1 MSTATRQSMRQKK
14 QVEHFIDIQE
24 SLTKN
29 HYHGSNDTWDRTFNG
44 KEGTNTVFTPS
55 DFSGN
60 SSGYLKDGFIVEDG
74 SLSDEEYVSSSEFD
88 EDSDEDSDE
97 DFGIGCNKC
106 YSCVTGGA
114 GPCVLN
120 EEEQA
125 KLTNK

>member
-29 HYHGSNDTWDRTFNG
+29 HYHGRNDTWDRTFNG

-74 SLSDEEYVSSSEFD
+74 SLSDEEYVSSSDFD
-88 EDSDEDSDE
+88 EDTDEDY
-97 DFGIGCNKC
+97 GIGCNKC

-114 GPCVLN
+114 GPCVLD
-120 EEEQA
+120 EEEEA
-125 KLTNK
+125 KLANK